1 MATSEHSLRS
11 DDDVAKPLLRG
22 VLHQHAAIA
31 ALAAGLVMAATAP
44 TTRATL
50 GGLIFSAS
58 MLLCFS
64 ISATYHR
71 VQWSTVARA
80 RMRRADHASIFLLI
94 AGTYTP
100 FAMVGLPDPL
110 STRLLITVWGAA
122 LLGSLQSIFWI
133 KAPKPLTAFLAVAAG
148 W

>member
-1 MATSEHSLRS
+1 MAPTPKS
-11 DDDVAKPLLRG
+11 A
-22 VLHQHAAIA
+22 
-31 ALAAGLVMAATAP
+31 AAGALYAFS
-44 TTRATL
+44 
-50 GGLIFSAS
+50 LIALFGV
-58 MLLCFS
+58 
-64 ISATYHR
+64 SATYHR